1 MRYGNIRVP
10 NRATMPACSNGK
22 PCSSTR
28 LLFLL
33 LSLKQQTGQMIVS
46 GFEGTTLNTRTE
58 ELIVQQG
65 IGGLILFERNYKDPD
80 QLRQLI
86 NDLQSLTT
94 DNPEIP
100 PLFISVDQEGGRVA
114 RLGAPFTQFP
124 PMSCLG
130 QADSNELAYRFGL
143 GMGKELRAVGVNM
156 DYAPVLDVHSNP
168 ANPIIGHRALDSDAE
183 KVARLGAELIRGF
196 YDAGVIPVGKHFP
209 GHGDTSQDSHL
220 TLPRVER
227 TRESLEQIELTPFR
241 HAIGLG
247 LEVLM
252 TAHVVYP
259 AWDADRPATFSP
271 TIMNDVLRNSL
282 GFDGLIMSDDLE
294 MQAIKDEVESI
305 PELGTRAGVDIFL
318 ICHDLE
324 KVTTLQ
330 DAMIRDIERGSIPTI
345 DQSLARI
352 FKVKQRL
359 QVDTNPNF
367 ESILEENRSLA
378 QEMRAFF
385 KE

>member
-1 MRYGNIRVP
+1 M
-10 NRATMPACSNGK
+10 
-22 PCSSTR
+22 
-28 LLFLL
+28 
-33 LSLKQQTGQMIVS
+33 LSLKLQTGQMIVS
-46 GFEGTTLNTRTE
+46 GFEGTSLNSRTE
-58 ELIVQQG
+58 ELIVKQG
-65 IGGLILFERNYKDPD
+65 IGGLILFERNYKNPD

-86 NDLQSLTT
+86 EDLQSLTAQI
-94 DNPEIP
+94 PEVP

-114 RLGAPFTQFP
+114 RLGSPLTRFP

-130 QADSNELAYRFGL
+130 QADSNDLAYRFGL

-168 ANPIIGHRALDSDAE
+168 ANPIIGHRALDSDTE
-183 KVARLGAELIRGF
+183 KVARLGTELIRGF

-227 TRESLEQIELTPFR
+227 ARNSLEEIELPPFAR
-241 HAIGLG
+241 AIKQG

-252 TAHVVYP
+252 TAHVIYP
-259 AWDADRPATFSP
+259 AWDEKQPATFSP
-271 TIMNDVLRNSL
+271 TILIDVLRKSL
-282 GFDGLIMSDDLE
+282 GFEGLVMSDDLE
-294 MQAIKDEVESI
+294 MKAIQDKPESI
-305 PELGTRAGVDIFL
+305 PLLGTNAGIDLFL

-324 KVTTLQ
+324 KVNILQ
-330 DAMIRDIERGSIPTI
+330 NAMIQDIERGIIQQSTI

-352 FKVKQRL
+352 FKVKKRL
-359 QVDTNPNF
+359 QTSENTDLDL
-367 ESILEENRSLA
+367 EDILQENHKLA
-378 QEMRAFF
+378 QEMREYF

>member
-1 MRYGNIRVP
+1 M
-10 NRATMPACSNGK
+10 
-22 PCSSTR
+22 
-28 LLFLL
+28 

-65 IGGLILFERNYKDPD
+65 IGGLILFERNFKNPD
-80 QLRQLI
+80 QLRILI
-86 NDLQSLTT
+86 DDLQSLTT
-94 DNPEIP
+94 DNLEIP
-100 PLFISVDQEGGRVA
+100 PLFISVDQEGGRVT

-124 PMSCLG
+124 PMACLG
-130 QADSNELAYRFGL
+130 RANSNELAYRFGL
-143 GMGKELRAVGVNM
+143 GIGKELRAVGVNM

-168 ANPIIGHRALDSDAE
+168 ANPIIGHRALDSDSK

-220 TLPRVER
+220 TLPRVAR
-227 TRESLEQIELTPFR
+227 TRESLEQIELIPFIQ
-241 HAIGLG
+241 AIKQG

-259 AWDADRPATFSP
+259 AWDVDHPATFSP
-271 TIMNDVLRNSL
+271 AILNDVLRNSL
-282 GFDGLIMSDDLE
+282 GFKGLIMSDDLE
-294 MQAIKDEVESI
+294 MQAVEDKLESI
-305 PELGTRAGVDIFL
+305 PELGTRSGVDIFL
-318 ICHDLE
+318 ICHGLE
-324 KVTTLQ
+324 KVNALQ
-330 DAMIRDIERGSIPTI
+330 DAMIRDIESGRIPHATI

-352 FKVKQRL
+352 FKLKQRL
-359 QVDTNPNF
+359 QIPSDTSLNF
-367 ESILEENRSLA
+367 ENILEENQSLA
-378 QEMRAFF
+378 QEMRVFF

>member
-1 MRYGNIRVP
+1 
-10 NRATMPACSNGK
+10 
-22 PCSSTR
+22 
-28 LLFLL
+28 
-33 LSLKQQTGQMIVS
+33 MIVS

-65 IGGLILFERNYKDPD
+65 IGGLILFERNFKNPD

-86 NDLQSLTT
+86 NDLQSLTA
-94 DNPEIP
+94 PEVP

-143 GMGKELRAVGVNM
+143 GMGKELRAIGVNM

-227 TRESLEQIELTPFR
+227 TRESLEQIELIPFS
-241 HAIGLG
+241 HAIKTG

-259 AWDADRPATFSP
+259 AWDADHPATFSP
-271 TIMNDVLRNSL
+271 AILNDVLRDSL
-282 GFDGLIMSDDLE
+282 GFEGLIMSDDLE
-294 MQAIKDEVESI
+294 MQAVEDKLESI
-305 PELGTRAGVDIFL
+305 PELGTRSGVDIFL

-324 KVTTLQ
+324 KVNALQ
-330 DAMIRDIERGSIPTI
+330 DAMIRDIESGSIPRATI

-359 QVDTNPNF
+359 QNLADTSLNF
-367 ESILEENRSLA
+367 ENILEENQSLA

>member
-1 MRYGNIRVP
+1 
-10 NRATMPACSNGK
+10 
-22 PCSSTR
+22 
-28 LLFLL
+28 L

-65 IGGLILFERNYKDPD
+65 IGGLILFERNYKNPD

-86 NDLQSLTT
+86 NDLQSLTA
-94 DNPEIP
+94 DNVP

-168 ANPIIGHRALDSDAE
+168 ENPIIGHRALDSDAE

-227 TRESLEQIELTPFR
+227 MRESLEQIELVPFN
-241 HAIGLG
+241 HAIGKG

-271 TIMNDVLRNSL
+271 TILNDVLRKSL
-282 GFDGLIMSDDLE
+282 HFEGLIMSDDLE
-294 MQAIKDEVESI
+294 MQAIKEKVEVI
-305 PELGTRAGVDIFL
+305 PELGIQAGVDIFL

-324 KVTTLQ
+324 KVNTLQ
-330 DAMIRDIERGSIPTI
+330 DAMIRGIESGNIPQTSI

-352 FKVKQRL
+352 FKVKKRL
-359 QVDTNPNF
+359 QMPAETSPNV
-367 ESILEENRSLA
+367 ESILEENKSLA
-378 QEMRAFF
+378 REMRAFF

>member
-1 MRYGNIRVP
+1 
-10 NRATMPACSNGK
+10 
-22 PCSSTR
+22 
-28 LLFLL
+28 
-33 LSLKQQTGQMIVS
+33 MIVS
-46 GFEGTTLNTRTE
+46 GFEGTSLNARTE

-65 IGGLILFERNYKDPD
+65 IGGLILFERNYKDPE

-86 NDLQSLTT
+86 NELQSLTA

-130 QADSNELAYRFGL
+130 QADSNDLAYRFGL

-168 ANPIIGHRALDSDAE
+168 ANPIIGHRALDSDVE

-227 TRESLEQIELTPFR
+227 ARESLEQIELTPFN
-241 HAIGLG
+241 HAIGKG

-271 TIMNDVLRNSL
+271 VILNDVLRKSL
-282 GFDGLIMSDDLE
+282 RFEGLIMSDDLE
-294 MQAIKDEVESI
+294 MQAVEDKLESI
-305 PELGTRAGVDIFL
+305 PVLGTRAGVDVFL

-324 KVTTLQ
+324 KVNALQ
-330 DAMIRDIERGSIPTI
+330 DAMIHNIENGNIPRATI

-359 QVDTNPNF
+359 QVLGETNSDF
-367 ESILEENRSLA
+367 EKILEENQSLA
-378 QEMRAFF
+378 QKMRTFF